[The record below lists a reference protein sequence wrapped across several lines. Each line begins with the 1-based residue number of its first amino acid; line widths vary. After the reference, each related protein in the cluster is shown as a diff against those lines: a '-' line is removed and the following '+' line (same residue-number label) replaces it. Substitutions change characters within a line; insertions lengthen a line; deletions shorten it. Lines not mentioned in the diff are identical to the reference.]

1 MSAFQEP
8 FFTRGPSPL
17 ARLTFFSLVA
27 VGIMIADHRFQA
39 MSFVRMG
46 VSAVLTPIEQ
56 VLAMPGN
63 ALARVGAYFTDQH
76 QLITENRQLNQ
87 KVLDL
92 AAEGQQAKLVLA
104 EKPYVEALGNAHQR
118 FVAKNNQIGI
128 TAEVI
133 RDARNPYSRK
143 IIVNKGVTHGV
154 TAGLAVI
161 GGDGVVGQ
169 VTAVGLTSS
178 EVTLSTEKDQSIPV
192 MIVRNGLRAIAVG
205 SGREG
210 AIELPYIPI
219 NSDVQSGDQLVT
231 SGIDGTYPPGLSVG
245 VISQIEKNPAFPFAR
260 IVVQPVQSAAH
271 HRFVNVMLRDPT
283 VAYPKSDVGK
293 DDKRAVPPREP
304 ARAEAGKT
312 AAPTPPAEPGPPRAA
327 SAPPEKGR
335 STQ

>member
-1 MSAFQEP
+1 VSAFQEP

-63 ALARVGAYFTDQH
+63 ALSRIGTYFSDQH
-76 QLITENRQLNQ
+76 QLISENRALNQ

-104 EKPYVEALGNAHQR
+104 EKTYVEALGSAHQR

-271 HRFVNVMLRDPT
+271 HRFVNVMLRDPAA
-283 VAYPKSDVGK
+283 AYPKSDVGK
-293 DDKRAVPPREP
+293 EDKRALPPREP
-304 ARAEAGKT
+304 ARADAGKAT
-312 AAPTPPAEPGPPRAA
+312 VPADPGPPRAA
-327 SAPPEKGR
+327 AAAAATEKGR